1 MTLETVA
8 PPGGGVLL
16 LNILHIIDQLDDNM
30 SKTDVWHYFLE
41 VSYGSA
47 NGVMIYFI
55 RHHSSVVK
63 YV

>member
-30 SKTDVWHYFLE
+30 NKTDVWHYFLE
-41 VSYGSA
+41 V
-47 NGVMIYFI
+47 N
-55 RHHSSVVK
+55 
-63 YV
+63 